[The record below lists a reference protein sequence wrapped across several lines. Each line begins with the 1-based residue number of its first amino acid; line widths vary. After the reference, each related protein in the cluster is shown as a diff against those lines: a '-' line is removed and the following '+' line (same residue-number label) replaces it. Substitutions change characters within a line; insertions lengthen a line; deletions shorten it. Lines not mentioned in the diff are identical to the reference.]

1 MRFCMA
7 FSRRTGT
14 ISRIS
19 SPLPGTVV
27 PSPLLLGQQ
36 VLTRAKRMEEEM
48 LAGGIVTPALVDLQ
62 RATMAKKSQFGE
74 VPSCERPHFHRQ

>member
-1 MRFCMA
+1 
-7 FSRRTGT
+7 
-14 ISRIS
+14 
-19 SPLPGTVV
+19 
-27 PSPLLLGQQ
+27 
-36 VLTRAKRMEEEM
+36 MEEEM